1 MPSFCHIRKHG
12 EWTSEEKEICLK
24 ALKEAE
30 TRLNKRRVDEGL
42 ILENVVVPLPDKKH
56 LCKYRKDLKLKKQ
69 MEPYQTINLFNLKGY
84 EEYL

>member
-30 TRLNKRRVDEGL
+30 TRLKKRRVDEGL

-56 LCKYRKDLKLKKQ
+56 LCKYRSF
-69 MEPYQTINLFNLKGY
+69 EV
-84 EEYL
+84 EETVGAISNNQPLQFEGV